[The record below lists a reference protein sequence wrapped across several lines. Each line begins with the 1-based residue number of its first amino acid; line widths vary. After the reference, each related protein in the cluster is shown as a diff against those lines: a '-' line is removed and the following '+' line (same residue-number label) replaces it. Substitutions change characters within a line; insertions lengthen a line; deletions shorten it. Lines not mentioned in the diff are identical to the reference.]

1 MEHQVELMADQTE
14 YVTSTAGAA
23 AAVDTSELTGVVS
36 SLREKVYLLSLLVL
50 FLNILYTLPA

>member
-1 MEHQVELMADQTE
+1 MADQTE
-14 YVTSTAGAA
+14 YVTSTAGAG